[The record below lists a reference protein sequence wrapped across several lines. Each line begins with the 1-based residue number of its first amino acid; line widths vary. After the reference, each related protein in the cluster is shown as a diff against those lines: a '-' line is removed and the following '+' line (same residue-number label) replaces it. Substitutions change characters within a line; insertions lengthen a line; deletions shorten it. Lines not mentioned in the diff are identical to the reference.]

1 MWVEMATRLVEE
13 YVTDYP
19 LRHHMWRVHSD
30 SPRERSVALENSF
43 LNNNMLLAQSYPN
56 LRATHPNCDIL
67 SPSTIDCYIAV
78 PWNNPRVKCYLE
90 TQQLRNEWIL

>member
-1 MWVEMATRLVEE
+1 MWVEMATRPVEE

-67 SPSTIDCYIAV
+67 SPTA
-78 PWNNPRVKCYLE
+78 
-90 TQQLRNEWIL
+90 ILMFPGITLGSNAIWKHSS